1 MNRFFTA
8 KHMALILLVTIMSML
23 LAACAGDAGAVGN
36 TGPAG
41 APGAGGAEGPAGPQG
56 PAGARGKA
64 GSGDDGKAG
73 ADGASGAS
81 GARGA
86 SGATGAKGGTGAP
99 GQPGADGESTTAGVT
114 VSPNSIAA
122 GSAAD
127 VSVWLT
133 GFGATES
140 ITVTLTAPDGST
152 SDQTATAANGIASV
166 SISPTLLSKGLHSV
180 SATGSAGSRAS
191 AALNIK

>member
-23 LAACAGDAGAVGN
+23 LAACTGDAGAVGN

-73 ADGASGAS
+73 ADGADGKA

-86 SGATGAKGGTGAP
+86 TGGKGATGAP

-114 VSPNSIAA
+114 VSPNSVAA
-122 GSAAD
+122 GTASD

-180 SATGSAGSRAS
+180 SATGGAGSRAS